1 MIKGSNVMT
10 IDGHPASVAYEAEI
24 KAFRG
29 KFLDVSG
36 YCDFVSDSIE
46 GLKKEAKISLAEY
59 IESCKEEGIKP
70 FKDDEVIK
78 SFTLRYP
85 SRLESR
91 LDAVATANN
100 LSKNQYIVQLLER
113 ELIPR

>member
-1 MIKGSNVMT
+1 MIKGSNVMI
-10 IDGHPASVAYEAEI
+10 IDGHPASVAYESEI

-29 KFLDVSG
+29 KFLDVTG

-46 GLKKEAKISLAEY
+46 GLIQEAKISLGEY
-59 IESCKEEGIKP
+59 VLTCQEEEIKP
-70 FKDDEVIK
+70 FKDQETIR

-85 SRLESR
+85 SHLEPR
-91 LDAVATANN
+91 LDAIATANN

-113 ELIPR
+113 ELISK